1 MEMTMKLAPIA
12 AAVATL
18 IAAPL
23 FAQGTTPKTDI
34 PPALAKQ
41 AKISLDSARAIATKR
56 LPKASI
62 QSQELEQENGRL
74 IYSFDMKTTGK
85 SGIDEVN
92 VNAKTG
98 AIVGRVGHETPKD
111 EQNEAKAEKKKP

>member
-1 MEMTMKLAPIA
+1 MKLATIA
-12 AAVATL
+12 AVGAAL
-18 IAAPL
+18 IATPL
-23 FAQGTTPKTDI
+23 FAQGTPRTDV

-41 AKISLDSARAIATKR
+41 AKISLDSARAIAMKR

-62 QSQELEQENGRL
+62 ESQELEQEKGRL

-98 AIVGRVGHETPKD
+98 AIVEVGHETPKA
-111 EQNEAKAEKKKP
+111 ERNEAKSEKKKP